1 MGCIYFLFIRHKIK
15 TRYDNLISIYDGFS
29 RFIQFSVESIA
40 VRTHCYP
47 FHRSVRCDPGYGV
60 GRKIRHINIAVLVNG
75 HTIRTFQIL
84 RILRPDLIFFHR
96 TVFVERDLMYSTI
109 SEVAHVKVALMIEYN
124 TVHAILAFGILRDK
138 CQEDFLVIQ
147 RVRAVDILRIQ
158 RKAVYT
164 AHQIS

>member
-1 MGCIYFLFIRHKIK
+1 MGCIYFLFIRHKIEAG
-15 TRYDNLISIYDGFS
+15 YDDLIAVYDGFS

-40 VRTHCYP
+40 VRAHRHP
-47 FHRSVRCDPGYGV
+47 FHCSVRCDPGNGV
-60 GRKIRHINIAVLVNG
+60 GRKIRHINIAILVNG
-75 HTIRTFQIL
+75 HTIRAFQIL
-84 RILRPDLIFFHR
+84 RILRPDLIFFHG
-96 TVFVERDLMYSTI
+96 TIFIERDLVYSAI
-109 SEVAHVKVALMIEYN
+109 SEITHVKIALMVEYDA
-124 TVHAILAFGILRDK
+124 VHPILTFGILRDK